1 MPKTK
6 PKVVFFGTGQISL
19 RALQTV
25 DKLCMIEAVITKPDS
40 TNHGKTIS
48 PPIKTWATE
57 HNIRVFQPEN
67 KSSLSKLFT
76 QENFQAQI
84 GVLVDYGLII
94 EQSVIDFFKRGIV
107 NSHFSLLPK
116 LRGADPIT
124 SAILQGLPETGV
136 SLMKLV
142 PQLDAGPIIAQK
154 KVNNIA
160 KLNIYQLEATLMDAS
175 DDLLEQYLINYYNDE
190 VPSYDQDDLQA
201 TMTHQLKKID
211 GEITADKPAQQIE
224 REVRAYLGWPS
235 SYFTYNDLRLSIT
248 SAKICRDTPKLAPL
262 ELAHYQTKLLLG
274 TAKGVIEIK
283 TIKVAGKKEM
293 TAMAF
298 INGYRSKIKTIPDK
312 V

>member
-1 MPKTK
+1 MPKIR
-6 PKVVFFGTGQISL
+6 PKVVFFGTGPISL

-25 DKLCMIEAVITKPDS
+25 NKLCTIEAVITKPDS

-48 PPIKTWATE
+48 PPVKTWATE
-57 HNIRVFQPEN
+57 HDIYVFQPEN

-76 QENFQAQI
+76 QENFQARM
-84 GVLVDYGLII
+84 GVLVDYGLIV

-116 LRGADPIT
+116 LRGADPIA

-136 SLMKLV
+136 SLMELV
-142 PQLDAGPIIAQK
+142 LELDAGPIITQK
-154 KVNNIA
+154 KVNDIA
-160 KLNIYQLEATLMDAS
+160 KLNIHQLEAALMDAN
-175 DDLLEQYLINYYNDE
+175 DDLLEQYLIDYYNGK
-190 VPSYDQDDLQA
+190 VPSYDQDDSQA
-201 TMTHQLKKID
+201 TMTHQLKKTA
-211 GEITADKPAQQIE
+211 GEITADKSAQQVE
-224 REVRAYLGWPS
+224 REIRAYLGWPS
-235 SYFTYNDLRLSIT
+235 SYFTYNDLRLTIT
-248 SAKICRDTPKLAPL
+248 SAKIYQDTPKLAPL
-262 ELAHYQTKLLLG
+262 ELAQCETKLLLG

-283 TIKVAGKKEM
+283 TLKIAGKKEM